1 MVFEKERYNIRHE
14 MGMQYKLYNARNR
27 LHTFLMQ
34 SADNASMMK
43 EQVDI
48 CECTAAE
55 EIYYGLC
62 ETSCSTRL
70 AFVHRFCIFLCT
82 LLQTYRV
89 TGTSACL

>member
-14 MGMQYKLYNARNR
+14 MGMQYNARNK

-55 EIYYGLC
+55 EIHYGLC
-62 ETSCSTRL
+62 ETSYSTRL
-70 AFVHRFCIFLCT
+70 AFVPRFQVDYAERKAP
-82 LLQTYRV
+82 LQKSLREPR
-89 TGTSACL
+89 GQLQ